1 MTIQDK
7 KKQVLS
13 MLSNTNDS
21 AVIEEVYALL
31 HNTDTMNDIEV
42 NELPGPLQ
50 TKIKKAMVDYKTG
63 NYITQDEMK
72 HKLKTWLS
80 K

>member
-1 MTIQDK
+1 MP
-7 KKQVLS
+7 
-13 MLSNTNDS
+13 SNTNDS

-31 HNTDTMNDIEV
+31 HNTDTKNDIEV
-42 NELPGPLQ
+42 NELPAPLQ
-50 TKIKKAMVDYKTG
+50 TKIKKAMEEYKAG

-72 HKLKTWLS
+72 YKLETWLS

>member
-1 MTIQDK
+1 MI

-13 MLSNTNDS
+13 VFSNTNDS

-31 HNTDTMNDIEV
+31 HNTDTFNDIAV
-42 NELPGPLQ
+42 NELPVPLQ
-50 TKIKKAMVDYKTG
+50 TKIKKAVEDYKAG
-63 NYITQDEMK
+63 NYISQDEMK
-72 HKLKTWLS
+72 HKLETWLS

>member
-1 MTIQDK
+1 
-7 KKQVLS
+7 

-31 HNTDTMNDIEV
+31 HNTNTMNDIEV
-42 NELPGPLQ
+42 NELPAPLQ
-50 TKIKKAMVDYKTG
+50 TKIKKAMEDYKAG

-72 HKLKTWLS
+72 HILETWLS

>member
-1 MTIQDK
+1 MP
-7 KKQVLS
+7 
-13 MLSNTNDS
+13 SNTNDS

-42 NELPGPLQ
+42 NELPAPLQ
-50 TKIKKAMVDYKTG
+50 TKIKKAMEEYKAG

-72 HKLKTWLS
+72 YKLETWLS

>member
-50 TKIKKAMVDYKTG
+50 TKIKKAMADYKAG
-63 NYITQDEMK
+63 NYIIQDEMK

>member
-1 MTIQDK
+1 
-7 KKQVLS
+7 

-31 HNTDTMNDIEV
+31 LNTDTINDIEV
-42 NELPGPLQ
+42 NELPASLQ
-50 TKIKKAMVDYKTG
+50 TKIKKAMEDYKAG
-63 NYITQDEMK
+63 NYKKQDKMK
-72 HKLKTWLS
+72 HKLVIWLS

>member
-1 MTIQDK
+1 
-7 KKQVLS
+7 

-31 HNTDTMNDIEV
+31 LNTDTINDIEV
-42 NELPGPLQ
+42 NELPASLQ
-50 TKIKKAMVDYKTG
+50 TKIKKAMEDYKAG
-63 NYITQDEMK
+63 NYKKQDEMK
-72 HKLKTWLS
+72 HILETWLS